1 MLSSELPLERSDKK
15 LEENS
20 EINLEEIHF
29 CENQKKKQI
38 PKEVFVTRFQEQDIS
53 TLIHFGHFYIKSSPT
68 MKPKQLKIEASKSE
82 NVDDSFKNQIKSKR
96 QQRMA
101 TSSSIVFDQRNQNC
115 IQITHQNVMSIVDY
129 SPGNSPTY
137 FTSKFPKTISPEK
150 EKFSYPQKAAK
161 ILNDIPSFKNKK
173 EKFDEK
179 IIKSNTEINLRKK
192 KLQKQIK
199 LKESFDDLKSEDEEG
214 EESVIINN
222 TGERETWERKIDF
235 LLSVVGFAV
244 DLANVWRF
252 PYLCFK
258 NGGGI
263 PLFYMELA
271 LGQYH
276 RKGAITTWGR
286 ICPLFK
292 GIGYCV
298 IMTAFYTDFFY
309 NVIIAFALHYFF
321 SSFTT
326 EHLPWTKCSNYYNS
340 PNCYEPNSW
349 SDSSNECVPQKE
361 INITEN
367 NNENNKIK
375 PISAAEEYF
384 YKYFLGLHQIKESV
398 PNVSQNIDK
407 FTSINWG
414 IVFCLLL
421 VYLICYFS
429 LWKGIKMSG
438 KVVWFTAIFPYV
450 VLFCLLIR
458 GVTLPG
464 ASKGIEYYLRPN
476 LEMLWNPS
484 VWQDAATQVFFS
496 LGPGFGVLMAYS
508 SYNQFHNNVYFDAL
522 LTSTIN
528 CATSFLA
535 GFVIFSV
542 LGYMSCKSG
551 KPIHEVAQE
560 GPGLVFVVY
569 PEALATMPGATIWSL
584 IFFLMLLTLGLDSSF
599 GGSEAIIT
607 GLSDE
612 FPIIKRNRE
621 IFVAILFSF
630 YMLIGITMCTKGGML
645 VMEWL
650 IVYGTTWGLLIAV
663 FCETAVI
670 SFIYGIQ
677 RFCSDIQKML
687 GFKPG
692 YYWRICWTIGAP
704 IFLIAMI
711 ISSFIN
717 LQPLKY
723 QNYIYPPMANLL
735 GIIFALSSVS
745 AIPLVGIWM
754 LFKSKGQ
761 TINEKF
767 CKVIKPIIE
776 EENNENNLIYRPELI
791 RASRVTYARVNML
804 AMNESLDF
812 NEKGKLN
819 KSEINSLN
827 NFVDYNDILL

>member
-1 MLSSELPLERSDKK
+1 MLSSESPLECSDKQ

-20 EINLEEIHF
+20 ELKSEDF

-38 PKEVFVTRFQEQDIS
+38 DKIPKEAIVTRYQEQDIS
-53 TLIHFGHFYIKSSPT
+53 TLIHFGHFYIKSSPR
-68 MKPKQLKIEASKSE
+68 MNAAKQLRIEAPKSE
-82 NVDDSFKNQIKSKR
+82 NVDYCFKSQTKSKR

-101 TSSSIVFDQRNQNC
+101 SSSSIIFDQKNQNR

-137 FTSKFPKTISPEK
+137 STTKFPETISPEK
-150 EKFSYPQKAAK
+150 DKF
-161 ILNDIPSFKNKK
+161 
-173 EKFDEK
+173 
-179 IIKSNTEINLRKK
+179 
-192 KLQKQIK
+192 
-199 LKESFDDLKSEDEEG
+199 
-214 EESVIINN
+214 
-222 TGERETWERKIDF
+222 RKIDF

-258 NGGGI
+258 NGGGAFLIPYTMMVLLAGI

-326 EHLPWTKCSNYYNS
+326 EHLPWTKCSNDYNS
-340 PNCYEPNSW
+340 PDCYEPNSW
-349 SDSSNECVPQKE
+349 SDSSSNKCVPQKA
-361 INITEN
+361 INGN
-367 NNENNKIK
+367 NQTK

-384 YKYFLGLHQIKESV
+384 YKYFLGLHQIKEST
-398 PNVSQNIDK
+398 PHISQNIDK
-407 FTSINWG
+407 FNSINWG
-414 IVFCLLL
+414 IVFCLLI

-458 GVTLPG
+458 GITLPG

-508 SYNQFHNNVYFDAL
+508 SYNQFHNNVYFDA
-522 LTSTIN
+522 
-528 CATSFLA
+528 
-535 GFVIFSV
+535 
-542 LGYMSCKSG
+542 
-551 KPIHEVAQE
+551 
-560 GPGLVFVVY
+560 
-569 PEALATMPGATIWSL
+569 
-584 IFFLMLLTLGLDSSF
+584 F

-650 IVYGTTWGLLIAV
+650 IVYSTTWGLLIAV

-670 SFIYGIQ
+670 SFIYGIK

-692 YYWRICWTIGAP
+692 YYWR
-704 IFLIAMI
+704 
-711 ISSFIN
+711 
-717 LQPLKY
+717 
-723 QNYIYPPMANLL
+723 
-735 GIIFALSSVS
+735 
-745 AIPLVGIWM
+745 
-754 LFKSKGQ
+754 
-761 TINEKF
+761 
-767 CKVIKPIIE
+767 
-776 EENNENNLIYRPELI
+776 
-791 RASRVTYARVNML
+791 
-804 AMNESLDF
+804 
-812 NEKGKLN
+812 
-819 KSEINSLN
+819 
-827 NFVDYNDILL
+827 